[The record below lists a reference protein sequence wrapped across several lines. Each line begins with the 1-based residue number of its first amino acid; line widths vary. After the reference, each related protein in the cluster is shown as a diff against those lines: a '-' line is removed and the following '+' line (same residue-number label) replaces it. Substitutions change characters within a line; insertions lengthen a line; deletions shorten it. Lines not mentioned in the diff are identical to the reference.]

1 MWQLTGI
8 STGGRPAM
16 PEEEVLRIAERCSN
30 HGRWGPDDELGTLN
44 FIEPAT
50 RLAAIATV
58 RIGRPVSIGQDL
70 ATVASPANPVPAVH
84 RMLYAAH
91 NGADAAFDV
100 VEIAPHGLAVTHL
113 DAVAHMFIE
122 GRIYNGRSAAET
134 VTPTGLGFGSIHAQ
148 RNGILTRGVLL
159 DIAAVSGVPWLLPTA
174 RIYPDDL
181 DRAEALAGTSVR
193 RGDAVFVRTGLM
205 ARVAAEGPEDP
216 SMRAGLMPE
225 CIPWF
230 HEREVALYSG
240 DCYDHVPLPYTRL
253 PAPFHQIALASMG
266 MPFLDA
272 TDLEELSAVCAE
284 LGRYEFLLAVAPLR
298 IPGGTGSAV
307 NPICYF

>member
-1 MWQLTGI
+1 MCEATG
-8 STGGRPAM
+8 SAGDRPFL
-16 PEEEVLRIAERCSN
+16 PEAEILRIAERCSN

-50 RLAAIATV
+50 RLAALATV
-58 RIGRPVSIGQDL
+58 RLGRPVSIGQDL
-70 ATVASPANPVPAVH
+70 VTETVAGSPAPAVH
-84 RMLYAAH
+84 RMLFAAH
-91 NGADAAFDV
+91 NGANAALDL
-100 VEIAPHGLAVTHL
+100 VEIAPHGVTVTHL
-113 DAVAHMFIE
+113 DAVAHMFVE
-122 GRIYNGRSAAET
+122 GRAYNGRLAAET
-134 VTPTGLGFGSIHAQ
+134 VTPAGLTFGSIYAQ
-148 RNGILTRGVLL
+148 RDGILTRGVLL
-159 DIAAVSGVPWLLPTA
+159 DIAAARGLPWLPPTA

-181 DRAEALAGTSVR
+181 DRAEAFASTSVR
-193 RGDAVFVRTGLM
+193 RGDSVFVRTGLM
-205 ARVAAEGPEDP
+205 SRIAAEGPEDP
-216 SMRAGLMPE
+216 SSRAGLMPE

-266 MPFLDA
+266 MTFLDA
-272 TDLEELSAVCAE
+272 ADLEELSEVCATI
-284 LGRYEFLLAVAPLR
+284 GRYEFLLTVAPLR